1 MLLNTGAAKLL
12 GVIAQ
17 ITLGWLLSHED
28 FALYAIAVSVT
39 SFTALLSDN
48 GLRNFLIRQQSD
60 YDRLKGPVFWLS
72 LTLNLAAGAAILGIA
87 PVLAH
92 AYEEPGLHAV
102 LLAIALGSIVATP
115 ATVLSAKLRIA
126 LEFRILSLIQISSS
140 LIRCVGMVGL
150 AWYGLGP
157 LSFVLPG
164 IASSVIE
171 SVAIWRIT
179 RSTPWL
185 DATGYQQWPHI
196 LGQTKWILLSAC
208 SSGIFNNGLYF
219 ALGLFVSKSVVGVYY
234 FAYQFVVQIGLLLSH
249 NLFQVLFPA
258 FSQLTH
264 DSQRSRLALER
275 SLQLATW
282 LAAPT
287 LAIIA
292 IYDPLEALVWQGK
305 WSESVHPVQ
314 ILCIFYPI
322 TVVLSVVNASQAALG
337 HFQQMTVM
345 MFLLAAATIAGGI
358 VGVTLTKSASGVALG
373 SGFCLFAGTIF
384 YLKSMLLTYGIAASS
399 VFISLAQRWTIALLS
414 AGISVLMDSF
424 LMSFVPPTVRVF
436 ANGLLFLSVFAM
448 ASRTIFPKQM
458 LQVAEV
464 MPHQLRTPFIRLMRL
479 SPFECTP

>member
-1 MLLNTGAAKLL
+1 MLLNTGAAKIL

-17 ITLGWLLSHED
+17 IMLGWLLSHDD

-48 GLRNFLIRQQSD
+48 GLRNFLIQKQGD
-60 YDRLKGPVFWLS
+60 YDRFKGPVFWLS
-72 LTLNLAAGAAILGIA
+72 LTLNVAAGTVILCIA
-87 PVLAH
+87 PALAD
-92 AYEEPGLHAV
+92 AYKEPGLHVV
-102 LLAIALGSIVATP
+102 LLAIALASVVATP

-140 LIRCVGMVGL
+140 IVRCVGMVGL

-164 IASSVIE
+164 IASSACE
-171 SVAIWRIT
+171 SIAIWRIT

-185 DATGYQQWPHI
+185 DATDYQQWPHI

-208 SSGIFNNGLYF
+208 STGIFNNGLYF
-219 ALGLFVSKSVVGVYY
+219 ALGFFVSKSVLGVYY

-264 DSQRSRLALER
+264 DPQRSRLALER

-292 IYDPLEALVWQGK
+292 IYEPLEALVWQGK
-305 WSESVHPVQ
+305 WLESVQPVQ
-314 ILCIFYPI
+314 ILCVFYPI

-358 VGVTLTKSASGVALG
+358 IGATFTKSAIGVALG
-373 SGFCLFAGTIF
+373 TGFCLFVGTIF
-384 YLKSMLLTYGIAASS
+384 YLRSILGTFGIAASS
-399 VFISLAQRWTIALLS
+399 VLMSLYQRWTTALLS
-414 AGISVLMDSF
+414 AGISVLMDGLLTTF
-424 LMSFVPPTVRVF
+424 LTPAARFFT
-436 ANGLLFLSVFAM
+436 NGLLFLSVFAI
-448 ASRTIFPKQM
+448 ASRTIFPRQM

-464 MPHQLRTPFIRLMRL
+464 MPHQLRTPFVRLMRL
-479 SPFECTP
+479 STFECAP